1 MPLAPALFSTTKG
14 WPVLSSMYLP
24 TSRAVMSPEPP
35 GAKGTTIWTG
45 LLGHVSASA
54 FRRGAGRAARAGSA
68 RTARRE
74 SDMRN
79 GGMCASLMETHR
91 MDSAWAAALPCA
103 HVKVWKAATDRHQ
116 GRRFHPRDRGAAR
129 LADPVRHGRRSDQ
142 DREPRRR

>member
-1 MPLAPALFSTTKG
+1 G

-24 TSRAVMSPEPP
+24 TRRAVISPEPP

-45 LLGHVSASA
+45 LLGHVSARA
-54 FRRGAGRAARAGSA
+54 GAAARRGNAN
-68 RTARRE
+68 TARRG
-74 SDMRN
+74 SDMRT
-79 GGMCASLMETHR
+79 GGMRASLMETHR

-129 LADPVRHGRRSDQ
+129 
-142 DREPRRR
+142 